1 VIFQGFTVA
10 FGLVNQG
17 NSSWRVRR
25 VYE

>member
-1 VIFQGFTVA
+1 VIFQGFAAA
-10 FGLVNQG
+10 FGLANQG